1 VELAWEAHGTG
12 RPVLCLHGFGLDRTV
27 MAAALEP
34 VLAQRPGWRRIYPD
48 LPGHGE
54 SPAGPGDS
62 DGVAASVHEW
72 ADLLLGGYAG
82 PFRALAAFPAAS
94 YTVLAGAGHYLPLEQ
109 PAAFRALTLAWLD
122 AAFADG
128 PGPAPIS
135 GC

>member
-1 VELAWEAHGTG
+1 
-12 RPVLCLHGFGLDRTV
+12 

-72 ADLLLGGYAG
+72 ADRLLGGA
-82 PFRALAAFPAAS
+82 PAVLASFPAAS

-109 PAAFRALTLAWLD
+109 PAVFRSLTLAWLD
-122 AAFADG
+122 AAFG
-128 PGPAPIS
+128 R
-135 GC
+135 